1 MNIFILAGGSGSRLW
16 PFSRHMTPKQFLNLG
31 STHESLL
38 QETCRRLEGL
48 VHESQI
54 RVIGSKFHEYE
65 LKQQL
70 QQVYSEFPEANLLL
84 EPVGRNTACC
94 ALGVKPAFSKRPAGP
109 LTDPACRSPDRGS

>member
-38 QETCRRLEGL
+38 QETFRRLKGFADEK
-48 VHESQI
+48 QI
-54 RVIGSKFHEYE
+54 RVIGSHSHEYE

-70 QQVYSEFPEANLLL
+70 L
-84 EPVGRNTACC
+84 
-94 ALGVKPAFSKRPAGP
+94 
-109 LTDPACRSPDRGS
+109 